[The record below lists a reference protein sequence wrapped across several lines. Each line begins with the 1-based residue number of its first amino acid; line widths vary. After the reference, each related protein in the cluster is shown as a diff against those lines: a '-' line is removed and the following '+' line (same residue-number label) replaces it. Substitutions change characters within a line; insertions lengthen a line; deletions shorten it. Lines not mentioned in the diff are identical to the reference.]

1 MDSSDTFKLSA
12 HSSQT
17 VKFSNI
23 RTVSGLELILNRTE
37 VNLHLDVP
45 GRLRGD
51 GGDEAAAAHAALV
64 VVLADGDLVARQRGR
79 GGYGVVPAGKRN
91 VSDSQTHLIMSHVIV
106 ITFPDASMRQ

>member
-1 MDSSDTFKLSA
+1 MALIDHIECTFKLSA

-45 GRLRGD
+45 RGLCGD
-51 GGDEAAAAHAALV
+51 GGDEAAVTRAAVV
-64 VVLADGDLVARQRGR
+64 VVLADGDLVAGQRRR
-79 GGYGVVPAGKRN
+79 GGYGVVPAGGKGTS
-91 VSDSQTHLIMSHVIV
+91 VGHILT
-106 ITFPDASMRQ
+106 